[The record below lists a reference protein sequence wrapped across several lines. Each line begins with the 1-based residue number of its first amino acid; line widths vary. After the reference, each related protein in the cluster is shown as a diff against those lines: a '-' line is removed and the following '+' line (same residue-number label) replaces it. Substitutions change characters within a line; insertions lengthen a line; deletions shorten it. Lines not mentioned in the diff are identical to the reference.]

1 MRIAIGADHAGFP
14 LKEALKPV
22 LDAAGVAYVDFGT
35 LSSVPV
41 DYPDIAAAVACA
53 VAARRFDCGVLV
65 CGTGIGMAIAANK
78 IAGIRAAPADR
89 PDLARMARWHNDAN
103 VLTLG
108 ARVTSPDEAAV
119 IVRTFLDTPF
129 EGGRHRLRLDKIAAL
144 ERPPDEGGAQGTP
157 CRQIQGQ
164 PGSQG

>member
-1 MRIAIGADHAGFP
+1 
-14 LKEALKPV
+14 
-22 LDAAGVAYVDFGT
+22 
-35 LSSVPV
+35 
-41 DYPDIAAAVACA
+41 
-53 VAARRFDCGVLV
+53 
-65 CGTGIGMAIAANK
+65 
-78 IAGIRAAPADR
+78 
-89 PDLARMARWHNDAN
+89 MARWHNDAN

>member
-1 MRIAIGADHAGFP
+1 MRIAIGADHAGVP

-53 VAARRFDCGVLV
+53 VAARRFEYGVLV

-78 IAGIRAAPADR
+78 IAGIRAAPVDR
-89 PDLARMARWHNDAN
+89 PELARMARWHNDAN

-119 IVRTFLDTPF
+119 IVRTFLETPF
-129 EGGRHRLRLDKIAAL
+129 EGGRHQLRLDKIAAL
-144 ERPPDEGGAQGTP
+144 EHPFADGGAQSAP
-157 CRQIQGQ
+157 CRKIPGQ
-164 PGSQG
+164 PDSQG